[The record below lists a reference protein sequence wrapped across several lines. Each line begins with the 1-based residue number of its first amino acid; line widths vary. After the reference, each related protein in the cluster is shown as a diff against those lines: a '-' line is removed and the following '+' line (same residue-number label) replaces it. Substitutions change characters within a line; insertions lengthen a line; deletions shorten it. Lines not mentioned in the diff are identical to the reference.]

1 MSKIAWLDYD
11 GAARDKALQILAAFQ
26 EKESRDE
33 LGLGT
38 VRDALSE
45 KLFPGTSTIM
55 TRLRYMLFV
64 PWIFKRLENE
74 RVYSGSFSR
83 RADDDERRLVQVLKA
98 KYNLEGGVIGARAGE
113 FVKRLPSDIYWS
125 GLLEWGI
132 RQKDL
137 SIEEYSRSVTSWYS
151 EQREFNRSRRRSRE
165 LSEDLG
171 SAEAVEGM
179 WCATLP
185 PIPEAFPSDAS
196 FELTKGE
203 AMFLKERILRNCRG
217 SVLATLASGR
227 YAVDVDYPWQLD
239 FPEHREIIYHAKM
252 FSLVM
257 YGATILY
264 NVLLSKHYHKTIGN
278 EESRQWVAG
287 HEASW
292 ANWQTMVSKLDV
304 AAWDLSMLFGLA
316 PLVSQSTRKFVRDW
330 VGLVKDGNRHLS
342 ESVDAERLIRSREQH
357 LKLCRSRF
365 INRKALEQWN
375 GNSGLQFNYR
385 WHRVRQFIKDLYAG
399 LEAK

>member
-1 MSKIAWLDYD
+1 
-11 GAARDKALQILAAFQ
+11 
-26 EKESRDE
+26 
-33 LGLGT
+33 
-38 VRDALSE
+38 
-45 KLFPGTSTIM
+45 
-55 TRLRYMLFV
+55 
-64 PWIFKRLENE
+64 
-74 RVYSGSFSR
+74 
-83 RADDDERRLVQVLKA
+83 
-98 KYNLEGGVIGARAGE
+98 
-113 FVKRLPSDIYWS
+113 
-125 GLLEWGI
+125 
-132 RQKDL
+132 
-137 SIEEYSRSVTSWYS
+137 
-151 EQREFNRSRRRSRE
+151 
-165 LSEDLG
+165 
-171 SAEAVEGM
+171 
-179 WCATLP
+179 
-185 PIPEAFPSDAS
+185 
-196 FELTKGE
+196 
-203 AMFLKERILRNCRG
+203 
-217 SVLATLASGR
+217 
-227 YAVDVDYPWQLD
+227 
-239 FPEHREIIYHAKM
+239 
-252 FSLVM
+252 M